1 MPTNSQEKET
11 FFLTEEGHE
20 AKVEKLKELRH
31 ELYEELPDK
40 LKEAKAHEGDLRENK
55 EFMFLREKQ
64 DRLQAEV
71 KRLENLL
78 DKAEIIDRSE
88 IRSDMVSIGTR
99 VILQPS
105 DGDGPE
111 TYTLVSPA
119 EANLEENKISVGSPV
134 GEALMGHQKGEEVV
148 ADTPSGE
155 RKYKILGIGE

>member
-1 MPTNSQEKET
+1 MATKEDRET
-11 FFLTEEGHE
+11 FFLTQEGHD

-31 ELYEELPDK
+31 ELYEELPEK

-78 DKAEIIDRSE
+78 DKAEIIDQSD
-88 IRSDMVSIGTR
+88 IRSDMVSMGTK
-99 VILQPS
+99 VILQPKEGNGS
-105 DGDGPE
+105 E

-119 EANLEENKISVGSPV
+119 EVDLEKNKISVDSPI
-134 GEALMGHQKGEEVV
+134 GEALMGHHQGEEIV
-148 ADTPSGE
+148 AETPSGKK
-155 RKYKILGIGE
+155 RYKILGIGE

>member
-1 MPTNSQEKET
+1 MENHNDRDT

-20 AKVEKLKELRH
+20 AKVEKLKKLRH

-55 EFMFLREKQ
+55 EFMYLREKQ
-64 DRLQAEV
+64 DRLQSEV

-78 DKAEIIDRSE
+78 DKAEVIDQSE
-88 IRSDMVSIGTR
+88 IHTDMVSIGTR
-99 VILQPS
+99 VILQPKE
-105 DGDGPE
+105 GDGSE

-119 EANLEENKISVGSPV
+119 EVNLEENKISIDSPI
-134 GEALMGHQKGEEVV
+134 GEALMGHQQGEEIV

-155 RKYKILGIGE
+155 RRYKILGIGE

>member
-1 MPTNSQEKET
+1 MATKEERDT
-11 FFLTEEGHE
+11 FFLTREGHD
-20 AKVEKLKELRH
+20 AKVEKLKNLRH

-78 DKAEIIDRSE
+78 DKAEIIDQSD
-88 IRSDMVSIGTR
+88 IRSDMVSIGTK
-99 VILQPS
+99 VILQPKEGNGS
-105 DGDGPE
+105 E

-119 EANLEENKISVGSPV
+119 EVDLEKNKISVDSPI
-134 GEALMGHQKGEEVV
+134 GEALMGHQQGEEIV
-148 ADTPSGE
+148 AETPSGK
-155 RKYKILGIGE
+155 RRYKILGIGE

>member
-1 MPTNSQEKET
+1 MATKEEKET
-11 FFLTEEGHE
+11 FFLTQEGHD

-31 ELYEELPDK
+31 ELYEELPEK

-78 DKAEIIDRSE
+78 DKAEIIDQSD
-88 IRSDMVSIGTR
+88 IRSDMVSIGTK
-99 VILQPS
+99 VILQPKEGNGS
-105 DGDGPE
+105 E

-119 EANLEENKISVGSPV
+119 EVDLEKNKISVDSPI
-134 GEALMGHQKGEEVV
+134 GEALMGHHQGEEIV
-148 ADTPSGE
+148 AETPSGE
-155 RKYKILGIGE
+155 KRYRILGIGE

>member
-1 MPTNSQEKET
+1 MVTKEERDT
-11 FFLTEEGHE
+11 FFLTREGHD
-20 AKVEKLKELRH
+20 AKVEKLKNLRH

-78 DKAEIIDRSE
+78 DKAEIIDQSD
-88 IRSDMVSIGTR
+88 IRSDMVSIGTK
-99 VILQPS
+99 VILQPKEGNGS
-105 DGDGPE
+105 E

-119 EANLEENKISVGSPV
+119 EVDLEKNKISVDSPI
-134 GEALMGHQKGEEVV
+134 GEALMGHQQGEEIV
-148 ADTPSGE
+148 AETPSGK
-155 RKYKILGIGE
+155 RRYKILGIGE

>member
-1 MPTNSQEKET
+1 MATKEERDT
-11 FFLTEEGHE
+11 FFLTKEGHD
-20 AKVEKLKELRH
+20 AKVEKLKNLRH

-78 DKAEIIDRSE
+78 DKAEIIDQSD
-88 IRSDMVSIGTR
+88 IRSDMVSIGTK
-99 VILQPS
+99 VILQPKEGNGS
-105 DGDGPE
+105 E

-119 EANLEENKISVGSPV
+119 EVDLEKNKISVDSPI
-134 GEALMGHQKGEEVV
+134 GEALMGHQQGEEIV
-148 ADTPSGE
+148 AETPSGK
-155 RKYKILGIGE
+155 RRYKILGIGE

>member
-1 MPTNSQEKET
+1 MENQNNKET

-20 AKVEKLKELRH
+20 AKVEKLKKLRH

-55 EFMFLREKQ
+55 EFMYLREKQ

-71 KRLENLL
+71 KRLEDLL
-78 DKAEIIDRSE
+78 DKAEIIDQSE
-88 IRSDMVSIGTR
+88 IHTDMVSIGTK
-99 VILQPS
+99 VILQPREGNGS
-105 DGDGPE
+105 E

-119 EANLEENKISVGSPV
+119 EVNLEENKISIDSPI
-134 GEALMGHQKGEEVV
+134 GEALMGHQQGEEIV

-155 RKYKILGIGE
+155 RRYKILGIGE

>member
-1 MPTNSQEKET
+1 MENQNNKET

-20 AKVEKLKELRH
+20 AKVEKLKNLRH

-55 EFMFLREKQ
+55 EFMYLREKQ

-71 KRLENLL
+71 KRLEDLL
-78 DKAEIIDRSE
+78 DKAEIIDQSE
-88 IRSDMVSIGTR
+88 IHTDMVSIGTK
-99 VILQPS
+99 VILQPREGNGS
-105 DGDGPE
+105 E

-119 EANLEENKISVGSPV
+119 EVNLEENKISIDSPI
-134 GEALMGHQKGEEVV
+134 GEALMGHQQGEEIV

-155 RKYKILGIGE
+155 RRYKILGIGE

>member
-105 DGDGPE
+105 DGNGPE

-148 ADTPSGE
+148 VDTPSGK

>member
-1 MPTNSQEKET
+1 MANKERET
-11 FFLTEEGHE
+11 FFLTQEGHDT
-20 AKVEKLKELRH
+20 KVEKLKNLRH

-71 KRLENLL
+71 NRLENLL

-88 IRSDMVSIGTR
+88 IRSDMVSIGTK
-99 VILQPS
+99 VILQPKE
-105 DGDGPE
+105 GNGPE

-119 EANLEENKISVGSPV
+119 EVDLEKNKISVDSPI
-134 GEALMGHQKGEEVV
+134 GEALMGHQKGEEIV
-148 ADTPSGE
+148 AETPSGE
-155 RKYKILGIGE
+155 RRYRILGIGA

>member
-1 MPTNSQEKET
+1 MATEDRET
-11 FFLTEEGHE
+11 FFLTKEGHD
-20 AKVEKLKELRH
+20 AKVEKLKNLRH

-78 DKAEIIDRSE
+78 DKAEIIDQSD
-88 IRSDMVSIGTR
+88 IRSDMVSIGTK
-99 VILQPS
+99 VILQPKEGNGS
-105 DGDGPE
+105 E

-119 EANLEENKISVGSPV
+119 EVDLEKNKISIDSPI
-134 GEALMGHQKGEEVV
+134 GEALMGHQQGEEIV
-148 ADTPSGE
+148 AETPSGE
-155 RKYKILGIGE
+155 RRYKILGIGE

>member
-1 MPTNSQEKET
+1 MATKEEKET

-20 AKVEKLKELRH
+20 AKVEKLKKLRH
-31 ELYEELPDK
+31 ELYEELPEK

-78 DKAEIIDRSE
+78 DKAEIIDQSD
-88 IRSDMVSIGTR
+88 IRSDMVSIGTK
-99 VILQPS
+99 VILQPKEGNGS
-105 DGDGPE
+105 E

-119 EANLEENKISVGSPV
+119 EVDLEKNKISVDSPI
-134 GEALMGHQKGEEVV
+134 GEALMGHHQGEEIV
-148 ADTPSGE
+148 AETPGGKE
-155 RKYKILGIGE
+155 RYRILGIGE

>member
-1 MPTNSQEKET
+1 MATKKERDT

-20 AKVEKLKELRH
+20 AKVEKLKRLRH
-31 ELYEELPDK
+31 ELYEELPEK

-78 DKAEIIDRSE
+78 DKAEIIDQSD
-88 IRSDMVSIGTR
+88 IRSDMVSIGTK
-99 VILQPS
+99 VILQPKEGNGS
-105 DGDGPE
+105 E

-119 EANLEENKISVGSPV
+119 EVDLEKNKISVDSPI
-134 GEALMGHQKGEEVV
+134 GEALMGHQQGEEIV
-148 ADTPSGE
+148 AKTPSGN
-155 RKYKILGIGE
+155 RRYKILGIGE